1 MTCNCTGRCRKPPY
15 TCSGLEEP
23 DFLTAKQRRD
33 HERRFLAG
41 ETNWATPFEP
51 WAVRTWAGYMDEN
64 NLFEIADRVRANVLA
79 ATLIANDCSLTPKQ
93 KIAAIQ
99 ELNKNPSPLDSH
111 T

>member
-1 MTCNCTGRCRKPPY
+1 
-15 TCSGLEEP
+15 
-23 DFLTAKQRRD
+23 
-33 HERRFLAG
+33 
-41 ETNWATPFEP
+41 
-51 WAVRTWAGYMDEN
+51 MDEN

-99 ELNKNPSPLDSH
+99 ELNKNPPPLDSH

>member
-51 WAVRTWAGYMDEN
+51 WAVRTWARYMDEN

-79 ATLIANDCSLTPKQ
+79 ATRIANDPSLTPKQ
-93 KIAAIQ
+93 KIAAIE
-99 ELNKNPSPLDSH
+99 ELNKNPPPLDSH